1 MKLKSKGCF
10 FLKTKQIQKGNDN
23 DIIFI
28 IYSLYMTLSY
38 INSRTINHVVIY
50 KLYRFSF
57 I

>member
-28 IYSLYMTLSY
+28 IYSLYMTKSY

-50 KLYRFSF
+50 SYT
-57 I
+57 